1 MNKKVLIVGID
12 GGSWQVLGPAMAEG
26 YMPHLQSLVE
36 GGASGVL
43 ESTMPAITPTAWA
56 SFLNGSNPGS
66 HGVFNFSYW
75 DRKQKT
81 QKYVSSHSLQRPVY
95 EILSQAG
102 KRVGLINVPMT
113 YPPHAVHGAM
123 ITGILTP
130 SLNSEFTYPAEL
142 KESLLKAVPDYHIFN
157 LNNIKNLFQQGSL
170 EQFCEQL
177 AAILENRVRAAELLL
192 ERDSYD
198 VFMVHFQATDLV
210 QHSLWQYLD
219 SSHPQYDAEKRNT
232 VFKLFYK
239 RLDEKIQ
246 KLRELFAKNAQTE
259 YLTLVVS
266 DHGFESHKKRVNL
279 GNWLVEQSYVK
290 LNEKPIQHPR
300 LKKMTRALRVG
311 RLLKYFLPQHT
322 LKEIESTLGLKKE
335 DIDWEGSRA
344 YSLGRNSEGFIYV
357 LTENSTERYNTI
369 KEITEKLQ
377 ALQDPE
383 DHRDVV
389 AKVYRKEEIFKGDF
403 LERIPDLI
411 IEGSPG
417 YTFTGYHAPG
427 REIFEVVEP
436 STDSHIGKH
445 HKDGIFIAAS
455 NEVEQG
461 EGRRG
466 QIIDIVPTLL
476 YYLQLPLEQQIDG
489 RVLEE
494 IFTTEFRQQ
503 NPPSKCIIPPDSH
516 KTTQEDVFNE
526 EDQKKITK
534 RLEDLGYL

>member
-1 MNKKVLIVGID
+1 MNRKLLIIGID
-12 GGSWQVLGPAMAEG
+12 GGNWQVLGPAMAEG
-26 YMPHLQSLVE
+26 YMPYLQSLME
-36 GGASGVL
+36 TGARGVL

-56 SFLNGSNPGS
+56 SFLNGANPGS

-81 QKYVSSHSLQRPVY
+81 QKYISSHTLQRPVY
-95 EILSQAG
+95 EILSQRG

-113 YPPHAVHGAM
+113 YPPHEVNGAM

-130 SLNSEFTYPAEL
+130 SLNSDFTYPTEL
-142 KESLLKAVPDYHIFN
+142 KELLLKAVPDYHIFN
-157 LNNIKNLFQQGSL
+157 LNNIKKLFQQGSL

-192 ERDSYD
+192 EKDRYD

-210 QHSLWQYLD
+210 QHTLWHYLD
-219 SSHPQYDAEKRNT
+219 SNHPQYDPEKRNT
-232 VFKLFYK
+232 IFKLFYK
-239 RLDEKIQ
+239 RLDAKIQ
-246 KLRELFAKNAQTE
+246 ELRELFTKNAQTE

-279 GNWLVEQSYVK
+279 GNWLVQQSYLK

-300 LKKMTRALRVG
+300 LKKMTRALRLG
-311 RLLKYFLPQHT
+311 RLLKYILPQET
-322 LKEIESTLGLKKE
+322 LKEIESSLGLKKE
-335 DIDWEGSRA
+335 DIDWDGSRA
-344 YSLGRNSEGFIYV
+344 YSLGRNSEGFIYL
-357 LTENSTERYNTI
+357 LTENSTKRYNTI

-377 ALQDPE
+377 AMQDPK
-383 DHRDVV
+383 DHRPVV
-389 AKVYRKEEIFKGDF
+389 ANVYRKEEIYQGEF

-411 IEGSPG
+411 IEGAPG
-417 YTFTGYHAPG
+417 YTFTGYYAPG
-427 REIFEVVEP
+427 GEIFEVVE
-436 STDSHIGKH
+436 TNIDSHIGKH

-455 NEVEQG
+455 NEVKQG
-461 EGRRG
+461 EAQRG

-494 IFTTEFRQQ
+494 IFTTEFRKK
-503 NPPSKCIIPPDSH
+503 NPLTKFIDPPGSH
-516 KTTQEDVFNE
+516 KTAPEDVFNQ
-526 EDQKKITK
+526 EDQQKITK